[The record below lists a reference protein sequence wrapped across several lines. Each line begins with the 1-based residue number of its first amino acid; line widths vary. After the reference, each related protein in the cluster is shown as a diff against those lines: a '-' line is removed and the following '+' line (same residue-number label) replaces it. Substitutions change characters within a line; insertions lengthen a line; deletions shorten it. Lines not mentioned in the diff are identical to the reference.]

1 MSNWSG
7 TADNPPLEKE
17 VVFLFFRGD
26 ILNKSTA
33 IKLQTVN
40 LKEAGKD
47 IKKAS
52 ETLKN
57 VINKTELIYS
67 EFFSNEC
74 GNKVYLKPENLQFT
88 GSFKIRGAYNKIAN
102 LPESVRK
109 KGIVASSAGNHAQ
122 GVAYSAKSLGISSKI
137 VMPSVTPLI
146 KIESTKAYGS
156 EVVIH
161 GEIYDDAYEKALE
174 IAEIEGR
181 EFIHPF
187 NDYSVICG
195 QGTIGL
201 EIIEELKDVD
211 EILVPVGGGGLLSG
225 IALAVKSVNPNIR
238 VIGVEPE
245 GAMTMKNSLNKGMVC
260 SLDRIQTSA
269 EGVAVKRPGDLTFGI
284 VQDYVDGIITVSEKE
299 IMEAVLMLI
308 DKHKLI
314 AETAGVLTLAALK
327 KLTVTNK
334 KIVSVISGGNIDVV
348 TISSMINRGLISR
361 GRIFC
366 FSVDLPDVPGQLLK
380 ISEILA
386 EKKANVIKLDHN
398 QFKAIDR
405 YVNVQLEVTVETNG
419 HLHIDDIILSLKN
432 NGFTVNR
439 VY

>member
-1 MSNWSG
+1 ME
-7 TADNPPLEKE
+7 AA
-17 VVFLFFRGD
+17 V
-26 ILNKSTA
+26 
-33 IKLQTVN
+33 KLVHRVN
-40 LKEAGKD
+40 LEEAGKD
-47 IKKAS
+47 IRKAS
-52 ETLKN
+52 ETLSG
-57 VINKTELIYS
+57 VIKKTELIYS
-67 EFFSNEC
+67 DFFSSES

-88 GSFKIRGAYNKIAN
+88 GSFKIRGAYNRIAN
-102 LPESVRK
+102 LPEEKRK
-109 KGIVASSAGNHAQ
+109 NGIVASSAGNHAQ

-137 VMPSVTPLI
+137 VMPNITPLI
-146 KIESTKAYGS
+146 KIEATESHGS

-161 GEIYDDAYEKALE
+161 GDIYDDAYEKAMEL
-174 IAEIEGR
+174 AKVEGR

-187 NDYSVICG
+187 NDYDVICG

-201 EIIEELKDVD
+201 EIMEELKDVD
-211 EILVPVGGGGLLSG
+211 EILVPVGGGGLVAG
-225 IALAVKSVNPNIR
+225 IALAVKSANPNIR

-245 GAMTMKNSLNKGMVC
+245 GAMTMKNSLGKGRV
-260 SLDRIQTSA
+260 SDLEKIQTSA
-269 EGVAVKRPGDLTFGI
+269 EGVAVKRPGDLSFEI
-284 VQDYVDGIITVSEKE
+284 ARDYVDGIVTVSEKE

-327 KLTVTNK
+327 KLTVSNK

-366 FSVDLPDVPGQLLK
+366 FTVDLPDVPGQLLR

-386 EKKANVIKLDHN
+386 QRKANVIKLDHN
-398 QFKAIDR
+398 QFKATDR

-419 HLHIDDIILSLKN
+419 HNHINTIIKDLYED
-432 NGFTVNR
+432 GFKVNR